1 MLEDETG
8 KIGSLMCESLSQR
21 IIPIVLELSVYS
33 NFFDGNGCLVFQGHD
48 KSVHPIWAFVCCE
61 MLKLK
66 KIAGSVRSSTLRKT
80 ITFLQNKYCKD

>member
-33 NFFDGNGCLVFQGHD
+33 KFFDGNGFFSSRDMTNLDILFGHS
-48 KSVHPIWAFVCCE
+48 SVVKC
-61 MLKLK
+61 
-66 KIAGSVRSSTLRKT
+66 S
-80 ITFLQNKYCKD
+80 N